1 MIKYIQILFLL
12 PLLTCAQNVTNM
24 ETPENLKEKFAEF
37 IVKKKFE
44 KENYYSGVSNE
55 NLKSNLTEKVNQVAL
70 DFKSIAES
78 NEPTDE
84 KYIEKIRI
92 GLSNFE
98 EVYMDLDTEDRE
110 RVCTYFE
117 ELMDIV
123 SLKSSNGQ
131 LNKFMYGF
139 DPSDFTKKN

>member
-1 MIKYIQILFLL
+1 
-12 PLLTCAQNVTNM
+12 M